1 MYVFLGMQK
10 HMYILYMKSAMT
22 LMEKD
27 IQKKKNCIIGNMAS
41 LVEIMRG
48 NFFFFASVCG
58 HPVRKVMFPVLY
70 FYYTT
75 LLRI

>member
-48 NFFFFASVCG
+48 NYFFCFSLWSSC
-58 HPVRKVMFPVLY
+58 
-70 FYYTT
+70 
-75 LLRI
+75 